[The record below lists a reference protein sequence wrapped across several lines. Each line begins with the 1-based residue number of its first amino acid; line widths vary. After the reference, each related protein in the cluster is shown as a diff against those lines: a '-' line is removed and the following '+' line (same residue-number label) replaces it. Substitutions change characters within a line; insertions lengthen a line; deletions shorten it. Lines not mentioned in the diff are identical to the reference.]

1 MGDLL
6 GTITLTELQSSV
18 LSKDT
23 ALTITDCRYV
33 ASYNWLNGQKAT
45 ILVPGAPPAW
55 SPPKDRPNL
64 EEDKDTY
71 LRDPNAARYPHFP
84 TEPAIRAVFALHP
97 DFDTA
102 AIDVVGCGNTMGN
115 LIRFAN
121 SNEKTF
127 RLYIEVV
134 GNTVFL
140 VRKENSPTEPIEG
153 VRGYG
158 HTFPEA
164 YTSWEVDVKNSV
176 SHQRLIQYVF
186 GGLRC
191 LVRCESDGYL
201 KDHVHFGSQQLPTS
215 YNSSGLSGDDRLPSL
230 LHAAESI
237 AVGEKVP
244 NETVDL
250 IVRSAGHEV
259 PQTAIFDLKTRSAR
273 REIDMEEVY
282 PRLWGEDC
290 WNALPPD
297 LKAKWAGRPNSEN
310 YESNE
315 SVLTREETTEVMSG
329 GDEDDG
335 LDDYLRF

>member
-1 MGDLL
+1 
-6 GTITLTELQSSV
+6 
-18 LSKDT
+18 
-23 ALTITDCRYV
+23 
-33 ASYNWLNGQKAT
+33 
-45 ILVPGAPPAW
+45 
-55 SPPKDRPNL
+55 
-64 EEDKDTY
+64 
-71 LRDPNAARYPHFP
+71 
-84 TEPAIRAVFALHP
+84 
-97 DFDTA
+97 
-102 AIDVVGCGNTMGN
+102 MGN

-121 SNEKTF
+121 SNERTVRF
-127 RLYIEVV
+127 YIEVV

-164 YTSWEVDVKNSV
+164 YTSWEADVKNSV

-191 LVRCESDGYL
+191 LVRCESDGYI
-201 KDHVHFGSQQLPTS
+201 KDHVHCESQQLPTS
-215 YNSSGLSGDDRLPSL
+215 SNSSDLSRDDGLPSL

-244 NETVDL
+244 NETVEL

-273 REIDMEEVY
+273 HEIDMEEVY
-282 PRLWGEDC
+282 PRLWVSQTPKFIIAYHNSGQFNNIQVQDLGHSIHDWEKRNRKLLHRFNQILRQLVGFAKQSECHKVEVRRIAMGPLQIRKQSEDC

-297 LKAKWAGRPNSEN
+297 LKAKWAGRPINEN

-315 SVLTREETTEVMSG
+315 SVLTREETTEIMSG

>member
-1 MGDLL
+1 
-6 GTITLTELQSSV
+6 
-18 LSKDT
+18 
-23 ALTITDCRYV
+23 
-33 ASYNWLNGQKAT
+33 
-45 ILVPGAPPAW
+45 
-55 SPPKDRPNL
+55 
-64 EEDKDTY
+64 
-71 LRDPNAARYPHFP
+71 
-84 TEPAIRAVFALHP
+84 
-97 DFDTA
+97 
-102 AIDVVGCGNTMGN
+102 MGN

-121 SNEKTF
+121 SNERTF
-127 RLYIEVV
+127 RFYVEMV

-164 YTSWEVDVKNSV
+164 YTSWEADVKNSV

-201 KDHVHFGSQQLPTS
+201 KDHAHSESQQLPTS
-215 YNSSGLSGDDRLPSL
+215 SSSSEPSRDDGLSSL

-244 NETVDL
+244 NETAEL
-250 IVRSAGHEV
+250 TVRSAGHKV

-282 PRLWGEDC
+282 PRLWVSQTPKFIIAYHNSGQFNDIQVQDLGDSIHDWEKMNRELLHRFNKILRQLIDFAKQSECHKVEVRRIAMGPLQIRKQGEDC

-297 LKAKWAGRPNSEN
+297 LKAKWAGRPISEN

-315 SVLTREETTEVMSG
+315 SVLTRGKTKEIMSN

>member
-1 MGDLL
+1 
-6 GTITLTELQSSV
+6 
-18 LSKDT
+18 
-23 ALTITDCRYV
+23 
-33 ASYNWLNGQKAT
+33 
-45 ILVPGAPPAW
+45 
-55 SPPKDRPNL
+55 
-64 EEDKDTY
+64 
-71 LRDPNAARYPHFP
+71 
-84 TEPAIRAVFALHP
+84 
-97 DFDTA
+97 
-102 AIDVVGCGNTMGN
+102 MGN

-121 SNEKTF
+121 SNERTF
-127 RLYIEVV
+127 RFYVELV

-164 YTSWEVDVKNSV
+164 YTSWEADVKNSV

-201 KDHVHFGSQQLPTS
+201 KDHAHSESQQLPTS
-215 YNSSGLSGDDRLPSL
+215 SSSSGPSRDDGLSSL

-244 NETVDL
+244 NETADL
-250 IVRSAGHEV
+250 TVRSAGHEV

-282 PRLWGEDC
+282 PRLWVSQTPKFIIAYHNSGQFNDIQVQDLGDSIHDWEKRNRELLHRFNKILRQLIGFAKQSECHKVEVRRIAMGPLQIRKQGEDC

-297 LKAKWAGRPNSEN
+297 LKAKWAGRPISEK

-315 SVLTREETTEVMSG
+315 SVLTREKTTEIMSD

>member
-1 MGDLL
+1 
-6 GTITLTELQSSV
+6 
-18 LSKDT
+18 
-23 ALTITDCRYV
+23 
-33 ASYNWLNGQKAT
+33 
-45 ILVPGAPPAW
+45 
-55 SPPKDRPNL
+55 
-64 EEDKDTY
+64 
-71 LRDPNAARYPHFP
+71 
-84 TEPAIRAVFALHP
+84 
-97 DFDTA
+97 
-102 AIDVVGCGNTMGN
+102 MGN

-121 SNEKTF
+121 SNERTF
-127 RLYIEVV
+127 RFYIEVV

-164 YTSWEVDVKNSV
+164 YTSWEADVKNSV

-201 KDHVHFGSQQLPTS
+201 KDHVHSESQQLPTS
-215 YNSSGLSGDDRLPSL
+215 SNSSGLSRDDGLPSL
-230 LHAAESI
+230 LQAAESVT
-237 AVGEKVP
+237 VGEKVP

-259 PQTAIFDLKTRSAR
+259 PQIAIFDLKTRSAR

-282 PRLWGEDC
+282 PRLWVSQTPKFIIAYHNSGQFNDIQVQDLGDSIHDWEKRNRELLHRFNEILRQLIGFAKQSECHKVEVRRIAMGPLQIRKQGEDC

-297 LKAKWAGRPNSEN
+297 LKVKWAGRGFSENSE
-310 YESNE
+310 SDE
-315 SVLTREETTEVMSG
+315 SVSTREKTIDDMSG
-329 GDEDDG
+329 GDDDDG
-335 LDDYLRF
+335 DDDYLHF